1 MRTAVQLRLRT
12 GDEERPRT
20 EVIGATPCSLATGT
34 LGPVALFEP
43 GQIVA
48 YLLRRR
54 RRARLFVFR
63 TLDVDDRLAATV
75 PGVFPR
81 VRLLMALGT
90 GGRVRRVRG
99 LFEYLLRTGLDPSAL
114 PDDFYVRV
122 GAVLGGRL
130 PGHKVLPPLLH
141 SDRGPRVEQPASR
154 TSSPILDGGDE

>member
-12 GDEERPRT
+12 SDEERPRT
-20 EVIGATPCSLATGT
+20 EVIGGTPCAVTEGA
-34 LGPVALFEP
+34 LGPVVLFEP

-54 RRARLFVFR
+54 RRARIFVFR

-75 PGVFPR
+75 PGVAPR
-81 VRLLMALGT
+81 VRLLMDLRTLG
-90 GGRVRRVRG
+90 RIRRVRA
-99 LFEYLLRTGLDPSAL
+99 LFVYLLRSGRVPSAL

-130 PGHKVLPPLLH
+130 PAHKVLLGLLR
-141 SDRGPRVEQPASR
+141 SMRPASANDSAR
-154 TSSPILDGGDE
+154 RSSARDLGGRER